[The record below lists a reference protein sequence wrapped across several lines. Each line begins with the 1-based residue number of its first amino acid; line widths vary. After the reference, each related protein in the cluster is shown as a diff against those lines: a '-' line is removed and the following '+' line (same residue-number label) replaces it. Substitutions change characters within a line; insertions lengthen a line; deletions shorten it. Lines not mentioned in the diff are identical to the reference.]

1 MKPSILVEIPQE
13 ENKSYPIYIDKE
25 PIRDLAKKLNEL
37 TSDKKRLIIF

>member
-25 PIRDLAKKLNEL
+25 PVRDLAKKI
-37 TSDKKRLIIF
+37 K